1 MHAPDPGAIRSL
13 SRPLPRLVC
22 GAGCLS
28 GLPRLTAGRKSVA
41 VFTDFGLRSAG
52 HPQRAIALLEAA
64 GHRVPVFDGTEENP
78 DSLHIEKASQFIAAE
93 RPDIIVALGGG
104 SSMDTAKTANL
115 LFSCG
120 GKVNHY
126 QGYGKATAPL
136 LPMIGIPTTTGT
148 GSEAQSYAV
157 IVDRQTHLKMACGD
171 PAMLFGTVV
180 LDPELALSQPR
191 GVSAISGLDAISH
204 ALEAAVTTARN
215 PLSLSYA
222 REAWRLLS
230 THFDRVLARSAD
242 VATISAMQ
250 WGAFLAGASIE
261 QSMLGAC
268 HATANPLTAHYGLT
282 HGVAIGLM
290 LPWVIRH
297 NARAAAGDY
306 EALARDAGMRLE
318 SAEGLA
324 QQIEAWRTAAGMP
337 ARLGACGIRDGIL
350 PILAEEASQQWT
362 GRFNP
367 APMSEIDFLQL
378 YRSAM

>member
-1 MHAPDPGAIRSL
+1 
-13 SRPLPRLVC
+13 
-22 GAGCLS
+22 
-28 GLPRLTAGRKSVA
+28 
-41 VFTDFGLRSAG
+41 
-52 HPQRAIALLEAA
+52 
-64 GHRVPVFDGTEENP
+64 
-78 DSLHIEKASQFIAAE
+78 
-93 RPDIIVALGGG
+93 
-104 SSMDTAKTANL
+104 MDTAKTANL

>member
-1 MHAPDPGAIRSL
+1 MIRSL
-13 SRPLPRLVC
+13 VRPLPRLVC

-28 GLPRLTAGRKSVA
+28 ELPKVLAGRQSV
-41 VFTDFGLRSAG
+41 VLFTDAGLRSAG
-52 HPQRAIALLEAA
+52 HPQRAVALLEAS
-64 GHRVPVFDGTEENP
+64 GHKVAVFDSTEENP
-78 DSLHIEKASQFIAAE
+78 DSLHVEKARDFISGA
-93 RPDIIVALGGG
+93 RPEVIVALGGG
-104 SSMDTAKTANL
+104 SSMDVAKAANL
-115 LFSCG
+115 IHSCG
-120 GKVNHY
+120 GRVGYFH
-126 QGYGKATAPL
+126 GYGKATGPL
-136 LPMIGIPTTTGT
+136 LPMVGIPTTTGT

-171 PAMLFGTVV
+171 PGMLFGTVI
-180 LDPELALSQPR
+180 LDPELALSLPR
-191 GVSAISGLDAISH
+191 SVAAVTGLDAISH

-230 THFDRVLARSAD
+230 ANFDRLLARTAD
-242 VATISAMQ
+242 VATTSAMQ
-250 WGAFLAGASIE
+250 WGAFLAGAAIE

-268 HATANPLTAHYGLT
+268 HAMANPLTAHYGIT

-290 LPWVIRH
+290 LPTVIRH
-297 NARAAAGDY
+297 NSRAAASDY
-306 EALARDAGMRLE
+306 EHLARDAGLRQE

-324 QQIEAWRTAAGMP
+324 RQLEDWRAAAGMP
-337 ARLGACGIRDGIL
+337 ASLGSCGVRDGIL

-367 APMSEIDFLQL
+367 EPLTEAEFLKL